1 MAIIAIVGM
10 LLILNTA
17 TIASVGLAAYHKKNV
32 GTAWVDYSRSEIAR
46 KNFDVLEACML
57 NFEAMRV

>member
-1 MAIIAIVGM
+1 M